1 MLLRGI
7 NIEMGSICLAIFA
20 NNHSPQTLYILHVFI
35 MLFIL
40 IIMVQGKDLQSHF
53 TNAEILDQVW
63 NLICFQVI
71 LLEFPLA
78 YSYISMKLTTF
89 YINQFIS
96 RKQDDKQSFV
106 NKERCSIN
114 YISSHVPICGPG
126 SKYSHSL
133 GHLLSG

>member
-7 NIEMGSICLAIFA
+7 NIEMGSIDLAIFV
-20 NNHSPQTLYILHVFI
+20 NNHSPQTLYILHIFT

-40 IIMVQGKDLQSHF
+40 IIMVQGKDFQSHF

-63 NLICFQVI
+63 NLICSQVI

-78 YSYISMKLTTF
+78 YSYVSMKLTAF
-89 YINQFIS
+89 YINHFIS
-96 RKQDDKQSFV
+96 RKQADKQSFV
-106 NKERCSIN
+106 NKERCSTN
-114 YISSHVPICGPG
+114 YISSHVPICGPE

-133 GHLLSG
+133 GLLLSG